1 MTTSHSLLI
10 AFIGVFLIAF
20 STTPL
25 VSAYP
30 SPPSSR
36 PLWIVARQTQ
46 QPYFPDT
53 PASCPIC
60 AQDYPSISSC
70 AQASTVMANFTS
82 VLFNPGAF
90 IDVIKCSCADT
101 FQSVFP
107 QCVDCF
113 EKTNQTAVLDTPDLP
128 SLVNSIRQVCAFA
141 SSLLGNVSNSNG
153 ETTPSPA
160 GSAAAPTTTASG
172 APPTWDRFGASLSPL
187 ITGAAALIVFG
198 ASLL

>member
-1 MTTSHSLLI
+1 MTAFHSLLI
-10 AFIGVFLIAF
+10 AFIGLFLIAF
-20 STTPL
+20 SATPSVL
-25 VSAYP
+25 AYP
-30 SPPSSR
+30 SPPSSP
-36 PLWIVARQTQ
+36 PLWVVPRQTQ

-60 AQDYPSISSC
+60 AQNYPSISSC

-113 EKTNQTAVLDTPDLP
+113 EKTNQTDVLDTPDLP

-141 SSLLGNVSNSNG
+141 SALLGNVSNSNG
-153 ETTPSPA
+153 ETTPTAAASATTPA
-160 GSAAAPTTTASG
+160 ATTSGAAPT
-172 APPTWDRFGASLSPL
+172 WNRFGASLSLL
-187 ITGAAALIVFG
+187 ITGAAAVIVFG